1 MLFIKNPVLLIKKL
15 IIFFF
20 IYMVLEGV
28 LRKWILPDFK
38 VQIYFLK
45 DFFLVIIYF
54 LALKYN
60 FLFKTKYS
68 KFFAIFIIIISLY
81 GLIGYDFNFEGILS
95 FILGTR
101 SYWLY
106 APLTLIII
114 HLFKQDDLIKFFEIN
129 LFFVFPYFLLTLIQ
143 AFSSDASIINSGFNS
158 IVFNPERPSGYF
170 TYTTQNTFYLLFLCL
185 CYFISLLNISK
196 FSKKKIIYFI
206 ALNFM
211 LISIMILLKSRA
223 VYVFSLAIIIYS
235 LFFLI
240 FLNENYKIK
249 FLSLNLSIIFSVP
262 SVEPP
267 SIIICS
273 LFL

>member
-1 MLFIKNPVLLIKKL
+1 
-15 IIFFF
+15 
-20 IYMVLEGV
+20 MVLEGV
-28 LRKWILPDFK
+28 LRKWILPDFQ

-68 KFFAIFIIIISLY
+68 KFFLIFIIIISLY
-81 GLIGYDFNFEGILS
+81 GSIGYVFNLEGILS

-114 HLFKQDDLIKFFEIN
+114 HLFKQDDLIKFFKIN

-143 AFSSDASIINSGFNS
+143 AFSSDTSIINSGFNFA
-158 IVFNPERPSGYF
+158 VLTPERPSGYF
-170 TYTTQNTFYLLFLCL
+170 TYTTQNTFYFIFLCI

-196 FSKKKIIYFI
+196 ASGAI
-206 ALNFM
+206 LPT
-211 LISIMILLKSRA
+211 SIKVA
-223 VYVFSLAIIIYS
+223 YAT
-235 LFFLI
+235 
-240 FLNENYKIK
+240 NA
-249 FLSLNLSIIFSVP
+249 
-262 SVEPP
+262 
-267 SIIICS
+267 
-273 LFL
+273 